1 MLFYTIVNICV
12 ISNALAYIN
21 TEDNADVSIETLM
34 SIYNTQTSV
43 LGRWQTVINKYS
55 NWRVMHKTEF
65 ITSHA

>member
-1 MLFYTIVNICV
+1 VTHNILTVKYCMLFYTIVNICV

-43 LGRWQTVINKYS
+43 LGR
-55 NWRVMHKTEF
+55 
-65 ITSHA
+65 